1 MEGENVGVAVV
12 ERLTLGVGVIL
23 AALEEDALADLE
35 AERLT
40 EGEMEGEGVAEEDG
54 SGMVMSVLESHWQQ
68 VDGVH
73 DPQL

>member
-1 MEGENVGVAVV
+1 MEGENVGVGDV
-12 ERLTLGVGVIL
+12 ERLTLGLGVIL

-54 SGMVMSVLESHWQQ
+54 SGMVMLVLDSHWQQ